1 VVVLVVCLVASGVM
15 GLSPT
20 ANSSAASGP
29 TAQMACYHLFE
40 KELSSPCRVG
50 NELITCGYVFGACES
65 SSHLK
70 CKLSAEEGKVVKFM
84 QEPKEDIEGQRIENP
99 HKTVTCKGS
108 ATILA
113 VYYWENGMRGHHF
126 EQVRQHGTHSL
137 TVTLYARSHG
147 FRDDGLSVM
156 AQS

>member
-1 VVVLVVCLVASGVM
+1 VVVLVACVVALSVV
-15 GLSPT
+15 GLSP
-20 ANSSAASGP
+20 AASSSAVSGA
-29 TAQMACYHLFE
+29 TAHLACYHLFE

-50 NELITCGYVFGACES
+50 NELVTCGYVFGACES

-70 CKLSAEEGKVVKFM
+70 CKLSGEEGKVVKFM

-108 ATILA
+108 ATILS

-126 EQVRQHGTHSL
+126 EQVRPHGTHTL
-137 TVTLYARSHG
+137 TVTLYARAHG

-156 AQS
+156 AWH